1 MKRKVSNGGTT
12 FWLQQF
18 DIVSDIDV
26 KPGVKSVLF
35 TEVGLKMASSKSAS
49 IFFRLK
55 NVKKQFPDVEQL
67 VIDTTIGNG
76 RLELSNF
83 MFPNVKRIISTNIWY
98 ESGSLLIQS
107 YHNSNRSRLLL
118 NTFCQTEDCVLDLKG
133 IFSIAPYAFS
143 GCRAKQI
150 INTQKIMRVD
160 ERAFSG
166 SALLLANTFC
176 LVDTLLIAI
185 DPNAKEIC
193 IPSAVTAVA
202 KDIDFAGKR
211 IVLQDYQ
218 QVSLL
223 SPKQCMDASS
233 IFVHKICHQDFRSR
247 PVAAPAIEVSSD
259 NPWYSSLDGI
269 LYTKDKRKLVYC
281 PSGKTGTVI
290 LPEGLTEIL
299 PNAFQDSNVEVIQFP
314 DSLDIVRA
322 GAFRRCMSLKHIK
335 FGQHLKTIEESCFN
349 RCDALTEV
357 EIPSSVQFIGPYAFY
372 ASGLEHVIFHNGTQ
386 YIENNAFCSCDIH
399 EVQLPGSVQG
409 IGTKAFYGVASVLT
423 ERYIPGLVQA
433 LCIEANTT
441 SEYYPIRLQIGEAV
455 TYLASG
461 IGGSMLPALDFYLST
476 CQDTESIHKTYE
488 YAPSTWKGQLPAKIA
503 IALDI
508 YKETQDK
515 AVAGYLKRVGKTV
528 VEGLAK
534 NSKEQELIQFMQYG
548 FLPQA
553 TLRTALKAAE
563 QAQLAIAA
571 AYALQELNKT
581 KKTPGLKL

>member
-12 FWLQQF
+12 FWVQQF
-18 DIVSDIDV
+18 DVVSDIDV

-35 TEVGLKMASSKSAS
+35 TEVGLKMAGTQSAS

-67 VIDTTIGNG
+67 VIDTTIGLG

-83 MFPNVKRIISTNIWY
+83 MFPNVRRIISTNIWY
-98 ESGSLLIQS
+98 ESGPLLVQS
-107 YHNSNRSRLLL
+107 YRNGHRHLL
-118 NTFCQTEDCVLDLKG
+118 NTFRQVEDSVLDLKG
-133 IFSIAPYAFS
+133 ITSVHPYAFS
-143 GCRAKQI
+143 GCLAKQMT
-150 INTQKIMRVD
+150 NTQKITRID
-160 ERAFSG
+160 EHAFSG
-166 SALLLANTFC
+166 SAFLLANTFC

-185 DPNAKEIC
+185 DPNEKEIC

-211 IVLQDYQ
+211 IILQDYQ

-335 FGQHLKTIEESCFN
+335 FGQHLKTIEEFCFN
-349 RCDALTEV
+349 RCDAFTEV

-386 YIENNAFCSCDIH
+386 YIGNNAFCSGHIH
-399 EVQLPGSVQG
+399 EVQLPGSVQW
-409 IGTKAFYGVASVLT
+409 IGAKAFYGVASVLT
-423 ERYIPGLVQA
+423 ERYTPGLVQA

-461 IGGSMLPALDFYLST
+461 IGGSMLHALDFYLST

-488 YAPSTWKGQLPAKIA
+488 YAPSTWKGPLPGKIA

-515 AVAGYLKRVGKTV
+515 TVAGYLKRVGKTV

-534 NSKEQELIQFMQYG
+534 SSKEQELIQFMQYG
-548 FLPQA
+548 FLPKA
-553 TLRTALKAAE
+553 TLQAALKAAE